1 MYNGVYEYATYIY
14 IYYIYIYIYIYN
26 YVLYYYVASSHAGGA
41 VLFEEQTRFGSQLT
55 NTNHMCEAT

>member
-1 MYNGVYEYATYIY
+1 MYNGVYEYATYTY
-14 IYYIYIYIYIYN
+14 ILHIYIYICNYI
-26 YVLYYYVASSHAGGA
+26 LYYYVASSHAGGA